1 MIGQDFSEIV
11 VRKNIWKLQI
21 DVLSVLSVQ
30 KLCVCLY
37 SVFTKV
43 VWYIIFEFMFVYAY
57 IQNKLGKLSG
67 VLDETP
73 PPHHPHVVSYVI
85 ISCPLPL
92 NPIAMNSIFSTS
104 FGLILMIALTLKKF
118 SHELRY
124 DDKSFLVLLVKAKT
138 WVEFMKLFAF
148 LLHQLYIECI
158 LCNVQR

>member
-1 MIGQDFSEIV
+1 M
-11 VRKNIWKLQI
+11 
-21 DVLSVLSVQ
+21 LSYLCYLYKHCVWV
-30 KLCVCLY
+30 CVCIQFLRRLFDILY
-37 SVFTKV
+37 LNSCSYTH
-43 VWYIIFEFMFVYAY
+43 IFKTNLANLAESLM
-57 IQNKLGKLSG
+57 K
-67 VLDETP
+67 
-73 PPHHPHVVSYVI
+73 HPLPTLPVVSYVI

-148 LLHQLYIECI
+148 LLHKLYIECI